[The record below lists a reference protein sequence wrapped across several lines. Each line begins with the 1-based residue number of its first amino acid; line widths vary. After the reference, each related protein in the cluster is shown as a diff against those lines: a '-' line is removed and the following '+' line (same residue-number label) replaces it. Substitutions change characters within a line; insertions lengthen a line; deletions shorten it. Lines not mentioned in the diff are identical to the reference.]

1 MRGRYTVHGPASAGW
16 GKMTGRRAR
25 GDMEPDRLSHRDE
38 AQTGSAG
45 VLLVA
50 GRAN

>member
-25 GDMEPDRLSHRDE
+25 GGMGPDRLSYRDE

>member
-1 MRGRYTVHGPASAGW
+1 
-16 GKMTGRRAR
+16 MTGRRAR
-25 GDMEPDRLSHRDE
+25 GDIGPDRLSHRDE